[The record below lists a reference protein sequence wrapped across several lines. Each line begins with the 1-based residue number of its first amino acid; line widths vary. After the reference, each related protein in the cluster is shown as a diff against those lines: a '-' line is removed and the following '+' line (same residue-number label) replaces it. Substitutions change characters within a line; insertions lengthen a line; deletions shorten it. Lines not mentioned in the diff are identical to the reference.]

1 MTYQHSNLKTLKKMV
16 RNGSNP
22 VTQVAKRLSENAEN
36 LNEVETFVL
45 LLRQKNSCFQ
55 LTNEKMFPQK

>member
-1 MTYQHSNLKTLKKMV
+1 MV
-16 RNGSNP
+16 RNGSNL

-45 LLRQKNSCFQ
+45 LWR
-55 LTNEKMFPQK
+55 